1 MRLGVPF
8 NFVEY
13 LGAQASFAR
22 RLLVE
27 LLPGSMLLPFVFA
40 LQRRRQP
47 LGTPLAVLLPLVF
60 YAGLGVLALL
70 FWPGARP
77 RYAMPAAPGM
87 AVLAGFSIDLLWRRS
102 HMASRLAV
110 ATLLCLIAYRVTLV
124 TIVNPL
130 FAERFGATRSAG
142 RALAQA
148 VAAAPAPVLTMGGP
162 HTNQLF
168 YVERPIRR
176 VDDPA
181 DAAFAA
187 SGWLL
192 VPADEMS
199 NIEKARPDL
208 SFDVRIATQS
218 GRALV
223 GARIEPRR

>member
-1 MRLGVPF
+1 
-8 NFVEY
+8 
-13 LGAQASFAR
+13 
-22 RLLVE
+22 
-27 LLPGSMLLPFVFA
+27 
-40 LQRRRQP
+40 
-47 LGTPLAVLLPLVF
+47 
-60 YAGLGVLALL
+60 
-70 FWPGARP
+70 
-77 RYAMPAAPGM
+77 MPAAPGV

-102 HMASRLAV
+102 DLAARLAV
-110 ATLLCLIAYRVTLV
+110 TTLLFLIAYRVTLV
-124 TIVNPL
+124 TVVNPL
-130 FAERFGATRSAG
+130 FAERFGATRRAG
-142 RALAQA
+142 AALARA

-168 YVERPIRR
+168 YVDRPIRR

-187 SGWLL
+187 SAWLL

-223 GARIEPRR
+223 GARIEQRR